1 MKRKCMILGSIF
13 VFFLVLGIWLNGQK
27 GMNLMSDF
35 WLLKKDGSFTHQD
48 NRILCLNTEGVNRF
62 EISLGKTAF
71 TATVEEQEDGWY
83 METDIGWGIKIP
95 SENYMSVVVGVAG
108 DTIWM
113 GDAQLTIND
122 LDSMDL
128 NFEAVQE
135 EQLNYIYDGEGKKKV
150 GESIHLISES
160 GQTISYRE
168 IWYDNPEQNTPE
180 QPVEVIKNG
189 ITLDSE
195 NYQNTLYVNEK
206 GEYLLKPTNLFMIS
220 DGQGY
225 ISKSGLLQAL
235 VKVAE
240 GEVEQRGHLS
250 LAAAYILFYALGTAI
265 LLWPQKMAFL
275 GNRWRYRSE
284 PELSDEGLVMEM
296 LGGVVII
303 GMAVVIL
310 FLPLAG

>member
-1 MKRKCMILGSIF
+1 
-13 VFFLVLGIWLNGQK
+13 
-27 GMNLMSDF
+27 
-35 WLLKKDGSFTHQD
+35 
-48 NRILCLNTEGVNRF
+48 
-62 EISLGKTAF
+62 
-71 TATVEEQEDGWY
+71 
-83 METDIGWGIKIP
+83 
-95 SENYMSVVVGVAG
+95 
-108 DTIWM
+108 
-113 GDAQLTIND
+113 
-122 LDSMDL
+122 
-128 NFEAVQE
+128 
-135 EQLNYIYDGEGKKKV
+135 
-150 GESIHLISES
+150 
-160 GQTISYRE
+160 
-168 IWYDNPEQNTPE
+168 
-180 QPVEVIKNG
+180 
-189 ITLDSE
+189 
-195 NYQNTLYVNEK
+195 
-206 GEYLLKPTNLFMIS
+206 MIS

>member
-1 MKRKCMILGSIF
+1 MKRKCIILGSIF
-13 VFFLVLGIWLNGQK
+13 VFFLILGIWLNGQK

-35 WLLKKDGSFTHQD
+35 WAQRKDGSLTHQD
-48 NRILCLNTEGVNRF
+48 NRIYCFNTEGVKRF
-62 EISLGKTAF
+62 EISLGETTF
-71 TATVEEQEDGWY
+71 TATIEEQEDGWY
-83 METDIGWGIKIP
+83 MESDIGWGIKIP
-95 SENYMSVVVGVAG
+95 SENYLSVVVGVG
-108 DTIWM
+108 SDTIWIGDTQITIHDMENM
-113 GDAQLTIND
+113 GLH
-122 LDSMDL
+122 
-128 NFEAVQE
+128 FEAVQE

-150 GESIHLISES
+150 GESYHLISES

-168 IWYDNPEQNTPE
+168 IWYDNPERNTPE

-189 ITLDSE
+189 ITLKSD
-195 NYQNTLYVNEK
+195 NYQTTLYVNEK
-206 GEYLLKPTNLFMIS
+206 GEYLLNPKSLFMLS
-220 DGQGY
+220 DGLGY
-225 ISKSGLLQAL
+225 ISKSGLAQAL

-250 LAAAYILFYALGTAI
+250 LAVAYIFFYALGTAV

-296 LGGVVII
+296 IGGVVII
-303 GMAVVIL
+303 GMAVVTL

>member
-1 MKRKCMILGSIF
+1 MKRKCIILCSIF
-13 VFFLVLGIWLNGQK
+13 VFFLILGIWLNGQK

-35 WLLKKDGSFTHQD
+35 WVQRKDGSFNHQD
-48 NRILCLNTEGVNRF
+48 NRIYCFNTEGVKRF
-62 EISLGKTAF
+62 EISLGETTF
-71 TATVEEQEDGWY
+71 TATIEEQEDGWY
-83 METDIGWGIKIP
+83 MESDIGWGIKIP
-95 SENYMSVVVGVAG
+95 SENYLSVVVGVG
-108 DTIWM
+108 SDTIWI
-113 GDAQLTIND
+113 GDAQITIHD
-122 LDSMDL
+122 MEKMGLH
-128 NFEAVQE
+128 FEAVQE

-150 GESIHLISES
+150 GESHHLISES

-189 ITLDSE
+189 ITLNSD
-195 NYQNTLYVNEK
+195 NYQTTLYVNEK
-206 GEYLLKPTNLFMIS
+206 GEYLLNSKSLFMLS
-220 DGQGY
+220 DGLGY
-225 ISKSGLLQAL
+225 ISKSGLAQAL

-250 LAAAYILFYALGTAI
+250 LAVAYIFFYALGTAI

-296 LGGVVII
+296 IGGVVII
-303 GMAVVIL
+303 GMAVVTL

>member
-1 MKRKCMILGSIF
+1 
-13 VFFLVLGIWLNGQK
+13 
-27 GMNLMSDF
+27 
-35 WLLKKDGSFTHQD
+35 
-48 NRILCLNTEGVNRF
+48 
-62 EISLGKTAF
+62 
-71 TATVEEQEDGWY
+71 
-83 METDIGWGIKIP
+83 METDLGWGIKIP
-95 SENYMSVVVGVAG
+95 SENYMSVVVGVGG

-113 GDAQLTIND
+113 GDAQLTIHD
-122 LDSMDL
+122 LDAMDL
-128 NFEAVQE
+128 IFEAAGE
-135 EQLNYIYDGEGKKKV
+135 EQLNYIYDGEGKRKV

-180 QPVEVIKNG
+180 QPMEVIKNG

-206 GEYLLKPTNLFMIS
+206 GEYMMNPNRLFMIS

-250 LAAAYILFYALGTAI
+250 LAAAYIFFYALGTAV
-265 LLWPQKMAFL
+265 LLWPEKMAFL
-275 GNRWRYRSE
+275 GNRWRFRYE

-303 GMAVVIL
+303 GVAVVTL